1 MVSRRKVTVDG
12 GNTSGHTGEMAAST
26 WSTRTRPPR
35 GPKFSRGAQLLSS
48 TLEEKGWSQTRLKRE
63 LGTANAA
70 SYWVHG
76 DRRPSLEA
84 ALRLRDLLGIPVD
97 AWVEPAV
104 ETTKAASSEAA

>member
-1 MVSRRKVTVDG
+1 
-12 GNTSGHTGEMAAST
+12 MAAS

-35 GPKFSRGAQLLSS
+35 GPKFSRGAQLLSEA
-48 TLEEKGWSQTRLKRE
+48 LEKRGWSQTRLKRE
-63 LGTANAA
+63 LKTANAA

-84 ALRLRDLLGIPVD
+84 ALRLRDLLKIPVD

-104 ETTKAASSEAA
+104 EAASSEAA